1 MKIWVNT
8 IVHNEENFIWFAIM
22 SVVDFVDKVLVYDS
36 GSTDKT
42 VRIIK
47 EIQKIKGKKIK
58 FSEIGAVNKYQF
70 TKARQE
76 MLDRSNC
83 DWILIVDGD
92 EIWPNESIK
101 KLTDKINRDG
111 KNLDGIVVPY
121 YVNIGDIYHY
131 QEEKAGQYKLLGK
144 KGHLSLRAISK
155 DIPGLHVDLPYGME
169 GYFDENN
176 LPIHERKDCV
186 FLNSPY
192 FHTTHLKRSTK
203 TKEVNK
209 FKYEL
214 GKGFPKGFFFP
225 EVLSKLAP
233 KIVPS
238 PWKKRSKVFYL
249 VAFLLTPLR
258 KIKRRL
264 SFG

>member
-8 IVHNEENFIWFAIM
+8 IVYNEENFIWFAIM
-22 SVVDFVDKVLVYDS
+22 SVVDFVDKVLVYDC

-42 VRIIK
+42 VEIIK
-47 EIQKIKGKKIK
+47 EIQKIKSEKIIFK
-58 FSEIGAVNKYQF
+58 EIGKVDKNQF

-76 MLDRSNC
+76 MLDCSYC

-92 EIWPNESIK
+92 EIWSNESIK
-101 KLTDKINRDG
+101 KLTDKIKRDG

-121 YVNIGDIYHY
+121 YVSIGDIYHY

-144 KGHLSLRAISK
+144 KGHLSLRAINK
-155 DIPGLHVDLPYGME
+155 KIPGIHVNHPYGKE
-169 GYFDENN
+169 GYFDQDK
-176 LPIHERKDCV
+176 LPIHERENVV
-186 FLNSPY
+186 FLNAPY

-203 TKEVNK
+203 ARKLNK

-214 GKGFPKGFFFP
+214 GKEFPKGFSFP

-233 KIVPS
+233 EIVPS
-238 PWKKRSKVFYL
+238 PWEKRGKLFWLTSL
-249 VAFLLTPLR
+249 PLTPIR

-264 SFG
+264 T